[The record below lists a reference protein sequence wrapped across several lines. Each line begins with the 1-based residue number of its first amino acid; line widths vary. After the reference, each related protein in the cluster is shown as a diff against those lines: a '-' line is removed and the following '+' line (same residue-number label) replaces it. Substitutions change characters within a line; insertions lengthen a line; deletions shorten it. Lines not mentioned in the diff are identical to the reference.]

1 MTSLR
6 ADTGME
12 EKYEVFSCSILRNGN
27 ALAVRIVAQ
36 SCVIDCK

>member
-6 ADTGME
+6 ADIGME
-12 EKYEVFSCSILRNGN
+12 EKYEAFSCSILRNGN
-27 ALAVRIVAQ
+27 VLGVRIVAQ